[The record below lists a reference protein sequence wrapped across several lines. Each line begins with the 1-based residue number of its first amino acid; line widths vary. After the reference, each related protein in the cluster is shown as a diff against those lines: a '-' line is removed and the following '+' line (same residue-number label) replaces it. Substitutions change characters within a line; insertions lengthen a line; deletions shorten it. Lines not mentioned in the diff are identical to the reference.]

1 MRATRLRGRSH
12 DDVLAPSKRGAAGD
26 TAIRHGD
33 SARLATLAQRSEL
46 PPRVRALLS
55 GLLER
60 TRSHFLGVLPRTL
73 DEIESALFKLAER
86 AGSNALQQERF
97 ASLREI
103 KSNHAQTT
111 SRFLAHVESS
121 LAQIRAPAEFAPVPT
136 QASITARAELEL
148 VDSSVLEEDLAL
160 QEIASKSE
168 IRNSQALYAL
178 SHRLGVIAG
187 GPAATNE
194 LLALGPVKLVEA
206 FREAMRAIDLGVES
220 RVLAYRQ
227 FDRVA
232 LLPISVFY
240 QTLNTW
246 LAEQRVLP
254 NLQWQAA
261 GSKPRAGDGGREPL
275 IDQVAQEALAHQA
288 QQRFGSAPAQQ
299 AHDVG
304 DAELFGTL
312 RHLLADRRRNA
323 GIDQSRGSMAPPA
336 SRDDLQSV
344 LSVLQRSPDARAKS
358 ANAVYDSGQFRDDL
372 LDQLRRAGPH
382 GDALQLAEEDAD
394 TVDLIGML
402 FDYITTNVRE
412 GSGAG
417 SLLSRLRVPV
427 LRVALGDKTFFTR
440 RNHPAR
446 ELLNTIAETGAR
458 WFDESDSDADLSR
471 KMQLVVDNV
480 GDDFDGDLSV
490 FENLLGDLGKHME
503 LLARRAE
510 VAERRHID
518 AAKGRDKL
526 DVARETAR
534 AAITRVI
541 QGGSPSPLV
550 RSLLEQAWTDALA
563 LSALRHGS
571 DGAEF
576 KRRLGVAIKLA
587 RHDAATSAAA
597 DQTLRQEL
605 DTGLRQVGLHTDDIE
620 GVVAGVF
627 APPGSADAPTA
638 QQAEHVDHLLKD
650 KVRLGGEPV
659 AQPPVVSAPVPLS
672 AEEKAMLDR
681 MRTIPFG
688 TWFDFVQNQQG
699 ASVRRKLAWFSTVTG
714 RCLFVNQ
721 RGVRSEDRTLEQLAR
736 DMVRGQARMVVSTEP
751 SLIDRAWKAILET
764 LRLGGAQE
772 ATA

>member
-1 MRATRLRGRSH
+1 M
-12 DDVLAPSKRGAAGD
+12 
-26 TAIRHGD
+26 
-33 SARLATLAQRSEL
+33 
-46 PPRVRALLS
+46 RALLS

-60 TRSHFLGVLPRTL
+60 TRSHFLGVLPRAL

-103 KSNHAQTT
+103 KSNHAQIT
-111 SRFLAHVESS
+111 SRFLSHVESS
-121 LAQIRAPAEFAPVPT
+121 LAQVRAPAGSAPLPT

-187 GPAATNE
+187 EPAATNE
-194 LLALGPVKLVEA
+194 VLALGPVKLVDA
-206 FREAMRAIDLGVES
+206 FREALRAIDLGVES

-232 LLPISVFY
+232 LLPIPVFY

-261 GSKPRAGDGGREPL
+261 GSKPRAGDGSREPL

-288 QQRFGSAPAQQ
+288 QQRSGSGAAPAQHAQ
-299 AHDVG
+299 DVG

-323 GIDQSRGSMAPPA
+323 GIDHSRGSMAPSA

-358 ANAVYDSGQFRDDL
+358 ADAVYDSGQFREDL
-372 LDQLRRAGPH
+372 LDQLRRAGPQ

-458 WFDESDSDADLSR
+458 WFDESDADADLSR

-490 FENLLGDLGKHME
+490 FENLLADLGKHME

-627 APPGSADAPTA
+627 APPGSADASAA
-638 QQAEHVDHLLKD
+638 QQADHVDHLLKD
-650 KVRLGGEPV
+650 KVRLGGEPAAPAPTV
-659 AQPPVVSAPVPLS
+659 AAPVPLT
-672 AEEKAMLDR
+672 AEERAMLDR

-764 LRLGGAQE
+764 LRLGGTQE

>member
-1 MRATRLRGRSH
+1 
-12 DDVLAPSKRGAAGD
+12 
-26 TAIRHGD
+26 
-33 SARLATLAQRSEL
+33 
-46 PPRVRALLS
+46 VRALLS

-60 TRSHFLGVLPRTL
+60 TRSHFLGVLPRAL

-103 KSNHAQTT
+103 KSNHAQIT
-111 SRFLAHVESS
+111 SRFLSHVESS
-121 LAQIRAPAEFAPVPT
+121 LAQVRAPAGSAPLPT

-187 GPAATNE
+187 EPAATNE
-194 LLALGPVKLVEA
+194 VLALGPVKLVDA
-206 FREAMRAIDLGVES
+206 FREALRAIDLGVES

-232 LLPISVFY
+232 LLPIPVFY

-261 GSKPRAGDGGREPL
+261 GSKPRAGDGSREPL

-288 QQRFGSAPAQQ
+288 QQRSGSGAAPAQHAQ
-299 AHDVG
+299 DVG

-323 GIDQSRGSMAPPA
+323 GIDHSRGSMAPSA

-358 ANAVYDSGQFRDDL
+358 ADAVYDSGQFREDL
-372 LDQLRRAGPH
+372 LDQLRRAGPQ

-458 WFDESDSDADLSR
+458 WFDESDADADLSR

-490 FENLLGDLGKHME
+490 FENLLADLGKHME

-627 APPGSADAPTA
+627 APPGSADASAA
-638 QQAEHVDHLLKD
+638 QQADHVDHLLKD
-650 KVRLGGEPV
+650 KVRLGGEPAAPAPTV
-659 AQPPVVSAPVPLS
+659 AAPVPLT
-672 AEEKAMLDR
+672 AEERAMLDR

-764 LRLGGAQE
+764 LRLGGTQE

>member
-1 MRATRLRGRSH
+1 
-12 DDVLAPSKRGAAGD
+12 
-26 TAIRHGD
+26 
-33 SARLATLAQRSEL
+33 
-46 PPRVRALLS
+46 VRALLS

-103 KSNHAQTT
+103 KSNHAQIT
-111 SRFLAHVESS
+111 SRFLSHVESS
-121 LAQIRAPAEFAPVPT
+121 LAQVRAPAGPAPLPT

-187 GPAATNE
+187 EPAATNE
-194 LLALGPVKLVEA
+194 VLALGPVKLVDA
-206 FREAMRAIDLGVES
+206 FREALRAIDLGVES

-232 LLPISVFY
+232 LLPIPVFY

-261 GSKPRAGDGGREPL
+261 GSKPRAGDGSREPL

-288 QQRFGSAPAQQ
+288 QHRSGSGAAPAQHAQ
-299 AHDVG
+299 DVG

-323 GIDQSRGSMAPPA
+323 GIDHSRGSMAPSA

-358 ANAVYDSGQFRDDL
+358 ADAVYDSGQFREDL

-458 WFDESDSDADLSR
+458 WFDESDADADLSR

-490 FENLLGDLGKHME
+490 FENLLADLGKHME

-563 LSALRHGS
+563 LSVLRHGS

-627 APPGSADAPTA
+627 APPGSADASAA
-638 QQAEHVDHLLKD
+638 QQADHVDHLLKD
-650 KVRLGGEPV
+650 KVRLGGEPAAPAPTV
-659 AQPPVVSAPVPLS
+659 AAPVPLT
-672 AEEKAMLDR
+672 AEERAMLDR

-764 LRLGGAQE
+764 LRLGGTQE

>member
-1 MRATRLRGRSH
+1 
-12 DDVLAPSKRGAAGD
+12 
-26 TAIRHGD
+26 
-33 SARLATLAQRSEL
+33 
-46 PPRVRALLS
+46 VRALLS

-103 KSNHAQTT
+103 KSNHAQIT
-111 SRFLAHVESS
+111 SRFLSHVESS
-121 LAQIRAPAEFAPVPT
+121 LAQVRAPAGPAPLPT

-187 GPAATNE
+187 EPAATNE
-194 LLALGPVKLVEA
+194 VLALGPVKLVDA
-206 FREAMRAIDLGVES
+206 FREALRAIDLGVES

-232 LLPISVFY
+232 LLPIPVFY

-261 GSKPRAGDGGREPL
+261 GSKPRAGDGSREPL

-288 QQRFGSAPAQQ
+288 QQRSGSGAAPAQHAQ
-299 AHDVG
+299 DVG

-323 GIDQSRGSMAPPA
+323 GIDHSRGSMAPSA

-358 ANAVYDSGQFRDDL
+358 ADAVYDSGQFREDL

-458 WFDESDSDADLSR
+458 WFDESDADADLSR

-490 FENLLGDLGKHME
+490 FENLLADLGKHME

-627 APPGSADAPTA
+627 APPGSADASAA
-638 QQAEHVDHLLKD
+638 QQADHVDHLLKD
-650 KVRLGGEPV
+650 KVRLGGEPAAPAPTV
-659 AQPPVVSAPVPLS
+659 AAPVPLT
-672 AEEKAMLDR
+672 AEERAMLDR

-764 LRLGGAQE
+764 LRLGGTQE

>member
-1 MRATRLRGRSH
+1 
-12 DDVLAPSKRGAAGD
+12 
-26 TAIRHGD
+26 
-33 SARLATLAQRSEL
+33 
-46 PPRVRALLS
+46 VRALLS

-103 KSNHAQTT
+103 KSNHAQIT
-111 SRFLAHVESS
+111 SRFLSHVESS
-121 LAQIRAPAEFAPVPT
+121 LAQVRAPAGPAPLPT

-187 GPAATNE
+187 EPAATNE
-194 LLALGPVKLVEA
+194 VLALGPVKLVDA
-206 FREAMRAIDLGVES
+206 FREALRAIDLGVES

-232 LLPISVFY
+232 LLPIPVFY

-288 QQRFGSAPAQQ
+288 QHRSGSGAAPAQHAQ
-299 AHDVG
+299 DVG

-323 GIDQSRGSMAPPA
+323 GIDHSRGSMAPSA

-358 ANAVYDSGQFRDDL
+358 ADAVYDSGQFREDL

-458 WFDESDSDADLSR
+458 WFDESDADADLSR

-490 FENLLGDLGKHME
+490 FENLLADLGKHME

-627 APPGSADAPTA
+627 APPGSADASAA
-638 QQAEHVDHLLKD
+638 QQADHVDHLLKD
-650 KVRLGGEPV
+650 KVRLGGEPAAPAPTV
-659 AQPPVVSAPVPLS
+659 AAPVPLT
-672 AEEKAMLDR
+672 AEERAMLDR

-764 LRLGGAQE
+764 LRLGGTQE

>member
-1 MRATRLRGRSH
+1 M
-12 DDVLAPSKRGAAGD
+12 
-26 TAIRHGD
+26 
-33 SARLATLAQRSEL
+33 
-46 PPRVRALLS
+46 RALLS

-103 KSNHAQTT
+103 KSNHAQIT
-111 SRFLAHVESS
+111 SRFLSHVESS
-121 LAQIRAPAEFAPVPT
+121 LAQVRAPAGPAPLPT

-187 GPAATNE
+187 EPAATNE
-194 LLALGPVKLVEA
+194 VLALGPVKLVDA
-206 FREAMRAIDLGVES
+206 FREALRAIDLGVES

-232 LLPISVFY
+232 LLPIPVFY

-261 GSKPRAGDGGREPL
+261 GSKPRAGDGSREPL

-288 QQRFGSAPAQQ
+288 QHRSGSGAAPAQHAQ
-299 AHDVG
+299 DVG

-323 GIDQSRGSMAPPA
+323 GIDHSRGSMAPSA

-358 ANAVYDSGQFRDDL
+358 ADAVYDSGQFREDL

-458 WFDESDSDADLSR
+458 WFDESDADADLSR

-490 FENLLGDLGKHME
+490 FENLLADLGKHME

-627 APPGSADAPTA
+627 APPGSADASAA
-638 QQAEHVDHLLKD
+638 QQADHVDHLLKD
-650 KVRLGGEPV
+650 KVRLGGEPAAPAPTV
-659 AQPPVVSAPVPLS
+659 AAPVPLT
-672 AEEKAMLDR
+672 AEERAMLDR

-764 LRLGGAQE
+764 LRLGGTQE

>member
-1 MRATRLRGRSH
+1 M
-12 DDVLAPSKRGAAGD
+12 
-26 TAIRHGD
+26 
-33 SARLATLAQRSEL
+33 
-46 PPRVRALLS
+46 RALLS

-103 KSNHAQTT
+103 KSNHAQIT
-111 SRFLAHVESS
+111 SRFLSHVESS
-121 LAQIRAPAEFAPVPT
+121 LAQVRAPAGPAPLPT

-187 GPAATNE
+187 EPAATNE
-194 LLALGPVKLVEA
+194 VLALGPVKLVDA
-206 FREAMRAIDLGVES
+206 FREALRAIDLGVES

-232 LLPISVFY
+232 LLPIPVFY

-261 GSKPRAGDGGREPL
+261 GSKPRAGDGSREPL

-288 QQRFGSAPAQQ
+288 QHRSGSGAAPAQHAQ
-299 AHDVG
+299 DVG

-323 GIDQSRGSMAPPA
+323 GIDHSRGSMAPSA

-358 ANAVYDSGQFRDDL
+358 ADAVYDSGQFREDL

-458 WFDESDSDADLSR
+458 WFDESDADADLSR

-490 FENLLGDLGKHME
+490 FENLLADLGKHME

-563 LSALRHGS
+563 LSVLRHGS

-627 APPGSADAPTA
+627 APPGSADASAA
-638 QQAEHVDHLLKD
+638 QQADHVDHLLKD
-650 KVRLGGEPV
+650 KVRLGGEPAAPAPTV
-659 AQPPVVSAPVPLS
+659 AAPVPLT
-672 AEEKAMLDR
+672 AEERAMLDR

-764 LRLGGAQE
+764 LRLGGTQE

>member
-1 MRATRLRGRSH
+1 
-12 DDVLAPSKRGAAGD
+12 
-26 TAIRHGD
+26 
-33 SARLATLAQRSEL
+33 
-46 PPRVRALLS
+46 VRALLS

-103 KSNHAQTT
+103 KSNHAQIT
-111 SRFLAHVESS
+111 SRFLSHVESS
-121 LAQIRAPAEFAPVPT
+121 LAQVRAPAGPAPLPT

-187 GPAATNE
+187 EPAATNE
-194 LLALGPVKLVEA
+194 VLALGPVKLVDA
-206 FREAMRAIDLGVES
+206 FREALRAIDLGVES

-232 LLPISVFY
+232 LLPIPVFY

-261 GSKPRAGDGGREPL
+261 GSKPRAGDGSREPL

-288 QQRFGSAPAQQ
+288 QHRSGSGAAPAQHAQ
-299 AHDVG
+299 DVG

-323 GIDQSRGSMAPPA
+323 GIDHSRGSMAPSA

-358 ANAVYDSGQFRDDL
+358 ADAVYDSGQFREDL

-458 WFDESDSDADLSR
+458 WFDESDADADLSR

-490 FENLLGDLGKHME
+490 FENLLADLGKHME

-627 APPGSADAPTA
+627 APPGSADASAA
-638 QQAEHVDHLLKD
+638 QQADHVDHLLKD
-650 KVRLGGEPV
+650 KVRLGGEPAAPAPTV
-659 AQPPVVSAPVPLS
+659 AAPVPLT
-672 AEEKAMLDR
+672 AEERAMLDR

-764 LRLGGAQE
+764 LRLGGTQE

>member
-1 MRATRLRGRSH
+1 M
-12 DDVLAPSKRGAAGD
+12 
-26 TAIRHGD
+26 
-33 SARLATLAQRSEL
+33 
-46 PPRVRALLS
+46 RALLS

-103 KSNHAQTT
+103 KSNHAQIT
-111 SRFLAHVESS
+111 SRFLSHVESS
-121 LAQIRAPAEFAPVPT
+121 LAQVRAPAGSAPLPT

-187 GPAATNE
+187 EPAATNE
-194 LLALGPVKLVEA
+194 VLALGPVKLVDA
-206 FREAMRAIDLGVES
+206 FREALRAIDLGVES

-232 LLPISVFY
+232 LLPIPVFY

-261 GSKPRAGDGGREPL
+261 GSKPRAGDGSREPL

-288 QQRFGSAPAQQ
+288 QQRSGSGAAPAQHAQ
-299 AHDVG
+299 DVG

-323 GIDQSRGSMAPPA
+323 GIDHSRGSMAPSA

-358 ANAVYDSGQFRDDL
+358 ADAVYDSGQFREDL

-458 WFDESDSDADLSR
+458 WFDESDADADLSR

-490 FENLLGDLGKHME
+490 FENLLADLGKHME

-627 APPGSADAPTA
+627 APPGSADASAA
-638 QQAEHVDHLLKD
+638 QQADHVDHLLKD
-650 KVRLGGEPV
+650 KVRLGGEPAAPAPTV
-659 AQPPVVSAPVPLS
+659 AAPVPLT
-672 AEEKAMLDR
+672 AEERAMLDR

-764 LRLGGAQE
+764 LRLGGTQE

>member
-1 MRATRLRGRSH
+1 M
-12 DDVLAPSKRGAAGD
+12 
-26 TAIRHGD
+26 
-33 SARLATLAQRSEL
+33 
-46 PPRVRALLS
+46 RALLS

-103 KSNHAQTT
+103 KPNHALIT
-111 SRFLAHVESS
+111 SRFLGHVEATLALIRSTTEPVVHAQTSS
-121 LAQIRAPAEFAPVPT
+121 A
-136 QASITARAELEL
+136 ARAELEL

-168 IRNSQALYAL
+168 IRNSQGLYAL
-178 SHRLGVIAG
+178 SHRLGVLAG
-187 GPAATNE
+187 SAVSTNE
-194 LLALGPVKLVEA
+194 LLPLGPVQLVEA
-206 FREAMRAIDLGVES
+206 LRESLRGIDLGVEA

-232 LLPISVFY
+232 LLPIAAFY
-240 QTLNTW
+240 QSLNTY

-261 GSKPRAGDGGREPL
+261 GKPRVGGDGGREPL
-275 IDQVAQEALAHQA
+275 IEQVAQEAFAKQ
-288 QQRFGSAPAQQ
+288 GSAPAPPI
-299 AHDVG
+299 HEVG

-312 RHLLADRRRNA
+312 RHLLADRRRGA
-323 GIDQSRGSMAPPA
+323 GIEHSRSSMAAPA

-344 LSVLQRSPDARAKS
+344 LSLLQRSPDARAKS
-358 ANAVYDSGQFRDDL
+358 AAAVYDSGHFREDL
-372 LDQLRRAGPH
+372 LAQLRRAGPH
-382 GDALQLAEEDAD
+382 GDGLQLAEEDAD

-412 GSGAG
+412 GSGAR

-458 WFDESDSDADLSR
+458 WFDETDSDADLSR
-471 KMQLVVDNV
+471 KMQMVVDNV

-526 DVARETAR
+526 DVARDTAR

-550 RSLLEQAWTDALA
+550 RALLEQAWTDALA

-571 DGAEF
+571 DGVEF

-587 RHDAATSAAA
+587 RHDAATSAAT
-597 DQTLRQEL
+597 DETLRQEL
-605 DTGLRQVGLHTDDIE
+605 NTGLRQVGLHTDDIN
-620 GVVAGVF
+620 GVIAGVF
-627 APPGSADAPTA
+627 AQPGTADATAA
-638 QQAEHVDHLLKD
+638 QQADHVDNLLKD
-650 KVRLGGEPV
+650 KVRLGGE
-659 AQPPVVSAPVPLS
+659 SAAAPAAPTPAPIPLS
-672 AEEKAMLDR
+672 AAEKAMLDR

-736 DMVRGQARMVVSTEP
+736 DMARGQARMVVAEDT
-751 SLIDRAWKAILET
+751 SLIDRAWKAILDT
-764 LRLGGAQE
+764 LRLNGSAGTQE
-772 ATA
+772 VTA

>member
-1 MRATRLRGRSH
+1 M
-12 DDVLAPSKRGAAGD
+12 
-26 TAIRHGD
+26 
-33 SARLATLAQRSEL
+33 
-46 PPRVRALLS
+46 RALLS

-103 KSNHAQTT
+103 KSNHAQIT
-111 SRFLAHVESS
+111 SRFLSHVESS
-121 LAQIRAPAEFAPVPT
+121 LAQVRAPAGPAPLPT

-187 GPAATNE
+187 EPAATNE
-194 LLALGPVKLVEA
+194 VLALGPVKLVDA
-206 FREAMRAIDLGVES
+206 FREALRAIDLGVES

-232 LLPISVFY
+232 LLPIPVFY

-288 QQRFGSAPAQQ
+288 QHRSGSGAAPAQHAQ
-299 AHDVG
+299 DVG

-323 GIDQSRGSMAPPA
+323 GIDHSRGSMAPSA

-358 ANAVYDSGQFRDDL
+358 ADAVYDSGQFREDL

-458 WFDESDSDADLSR
+458 WFDESDADADLSR

-490 FENLLGDLGKHME
+490 FENLLADLGKHME

-627 APPGSADAPTA
+627 APPGSADASAA
-638 QQAEHVDHLLKD
+638 QQADHVDHLLKD
-650 KVRLGGEPV
+650 KVRLGGEPAAPAPTV
-659 AQPPVVSAPVPLS
+659 AAPVPLT
-672 AEEKAMLDR
+672 AEERAMLDR

-764 LRLGGAQE
+764 LRLGGTQE